1 MQRGVRTC
9 TRATGKLVTEMLRFG
24 TDGVRGRVGVDI
36 DETQVARLGAAV
48 ARVWP
53 HHAMVIGND
62 GRESGAGWT
71 RAFAQGAQ
79 SQGTSVTSAG
89 VVPTPAIARTAAER
103 GCVGIAITASHNAW
117 HDNGVKVFAPGGRKL
132 TDDEQQ
138 RIEALWQESSEATG
152 GTSVMSDGASVVND
166 DSCARQYIAAITQM
180 FADASDA
187 GARSGMAVQID
198 AANGATSHVIAPI
211 MTALGLRAAVHHA
224 APNGRNIN
232 DGCGAVHPESLAAAC
247 TQHGE
252 IGLAFDGD
260 GDRVIAVDELGNVVD
275 GDRLIALMA
284 LDLRARRRLRHDTV
298 VVTSMTNLGFHRA
311 MQQHGISV
319 VTTDVGDRAVLAA
332 MDEGGFVLGGEQSGH
347 IIHSSDA
354 TTGDGILASLH
365 LLRIVRESG
374 KTLAELAANV
384 MQRMPQLLRNVRV
397 TTKPT
402 DVEALLGEDLARE
415 RAALG
420 DDGRIVVRASGTEPL
435 VRIMVEAPTLMVAE
449 AVADRLAQLVTTRS

>member
-1 MQRGVRTC
+1 
-9 TRATGKLVTEMLRFG
+9 MLRFG
-24 TDGVRGRVGVDI
+24 TDGVRGRVGVDL
-36 DETQVARLGAAV
+36 DESHIARLGAAV
-48 ARVWP
+48 AQVWP
-53 HHAMVIGND
+53 RQAMVIGND

-71 RAFAQGAQ
+71 LAFAGGAQ
-79 SQGTSVTSAG
+79 SQGASVTSAG
-89 VVPTPAIARTAAER
+89 VVPTPAIARIAAER
-103 GCVGIAITASHNAW
+103 GCVGVAITASHNSW
-117 HDNGVKVFAPGGRKL
+117 HDNGVKVFAPGGHKL
-132 TDDEQQ
+132 TDAEQQ

-166 DSCARQYIAAITQM
+166 DRCAPQYVAAMTRV
-180 FADASDA
+180 FTDTADA
-187 GARSGMAVQID
+187 GALSGTAVQID
-198 AANGATSHVIAPI
+198 AANGATSQVVAPI
-211 MTALGLRAAVHHA
+211 MTALGLRATIHHA

-232 DGCGAVHPESLAAAC
+232 DGCGAVHPESLAAASAR
-247 TQHGE
+247 HGE

-260 GDRVIAVDELGNVVD
+260 GDRVIAVDERGNVVD

-284 LDLRARRRLRHDTV
+284 LDLRARRQLQHDTV

-311 MQQHGISV
+311 MQQHGVSV

-354 TTGDGILASLH
+354 TTGDGILAALQ

-374 KTLAELAANV
+374 NTLTELAANV

-397 TTKPT
+397 TTKPA
-402 DVEALLGEDLARE
+402 DVELLLGDDLARE

-435 VRIMVEAPTLMVAE
+435 VRIMVEAPTLEVAE
-449 AVADRLAQLVTTRS
+449 AVADRLAQLVTTRA